1 MLFLENLILLI
12 DCRKH
17 CSSHIDFLSVIGG
30 QEFVRMEPGN
40 VLAIGCTHSAR
51 FHQFV
56 HAHPRQAMPL
66 PQDIRQGAKK
76 HPDVILLRVTDPLLQ
91 ALPVL
96 LTSLVASLLTCLLS
110 GLDLLDSLSA
120 GDFGGVRLLSVVVRG
135 CAGWLLVGGVVRS
148 AGRLDVAKVDIGE
161 ATQTAWHLR
170 GRGRRGL

>member
-1 MLFLENLILLI
+1 
-12 DCRKH
+12 
-17 CSSHIDFLSVIGG
+17 
-30 QEFVRMEPGN
+30 
-40 VLAIGCTHSAR
+40 
-51 FHQFV
+51 
-56 HAHPRQAMPL
+56 MPL

-96 LTSLVASLLTCLLS
+96 LTSLVASLLTCLLG
-110 GLDLLDSLSA
+110 GLDLLDALSA

-135 CAGWLLVGGVVRS
+135 CASRLLVGGVVWP

-161 ATQTAWHLR
+161 ATQTTWHLS